1 MVVNNGIKT
10 IKLSFG
16 TYCDFQ
22 LGLNPASCELIY
34 QNTYKPVIS
43 ALYNLPELP
52 FSLSFSGTFLEWIE
66 HHHPE
71 FFMIISEMTA
81 RKQLEIIGGGYY
93 SPLFPL
99 IPPIDRVGQI
109 ELLTTSIR
117 KNFSRRPRGAWIES
131 SAWEP
136 SMISSFNSCG
146 IEFVLLDKLML
157 ETADYPGVN
166 GLKPVTIEDSGK
178 TIIAIPLD
186 NSYRYL
192 ERFSVS
198 SFIDSLS
205 STDDQDI
212 CVTIFIARE
221 SLPSLFISDSKSAS
235 SWFESF
241 LNKMTETDFKIELTL
256 PGKIIKTKER
266 YHRAY
271 LATGMSPYDYD
282 RINSPDDTRILCRTS
297 IKYLLLESPSIMFL
311 YSKMMYVH
319 ILVNQLRGD
328 KARKKTAREEL
339 WLAQNALMYRSENNS
354 YVTEHDARKLR
365 IIAYKSLLIA
375 EKLSRLRG
383 VFCPSLISIDFDMDG
398 IKEYL
403 CQYETHNLY
412 VHAQGGYIFEFDV
425 FSVYRNYCDLNLPR
439 AGLFIDHLL
448 PSEEIKLLEKAKLPT
463 FTPVFSQDMYQELSV
478 DNARQEITLKA
489 NVFYGSFQQPLSL
502 KKTFSFRNEG
512 IQVQYILKNESPLN
526 LSGIFMIELDL
537 GVAGI
542 NPDQPIIEVFAHDER
557 IEKINTQT
565 HITDMEWI
573 HFDDPNADSRFTFD
587 ANENPSVLIVPVPS
601 IFGVRIF
608 LYWKVELGPNFETE
622 KMVFMK
628 IKT

>member
-1 MVVNNGIKT
+1 MNIGTKSL
-10 IKLSFG
+10 KLSFG
-16 TYCDFQ
+16 THCDFQ
-22 LGLNPASCELIY
+22 LGLEPPSCEHIY

-52 FSLSFSGTFLEWIE
+52 FTLSFSGIFLEWIE
-66 HHHPE
+66 HNHPE
-71 FFMIISEMTA
+71 FFMIIAEMIS

-109 ELLTTSIR
+109 EMLTTSIR
-117 KNFSRRPRGAWIES
+117 KIFSKRPRGAWIDS

-136 SMISSFNSCG
+136 SMISSLNSCG

-157 ETADYPGVN
+157 ATADYPRVDGCN
-166 GLKPVTIEDSGK
+166 PVTLEDSGK
-178 TIIAIPLD
+178 TITVIPLD

-192 ERFSVS
+192 ERFSVQ
-198 SFIDSLS
+198 SFIDSFS
-205 STDDQDI
+205 STGDEDS
-212 CVTIFIARE
+212 CVTIFIDSQ
-221 SLPSLFISDSKSAS
+221 SLPFLFNSDSSKQF
-235 SWFESF
+235 SWFDSF
-241 LNKMTETDFKIELTL
+241 LKQITTSEYKIELTT
-256 PGKIIKTKER
+256 PGKILKNKER
-266 YHRAY
+266 YSRAY
-271 LATGMSPYDYD
+271 LSSGMSPYDYD
-282 RINSPDDTRILCRTS
+282 RVNAPDDTRILCRTS
-297 IKYLLLESPSIMFL
+297 IKYLLLESPSVMFL

-339 WLAQNALMYRSENNS
+339 WLAQNALMYRSEKNS
-354 YVTEHDARKLR
+354 ISDNHNSRKLR
-365 IIAYKSLLIA
+365 LIAYKSLLTA

-383 VFCPSLISIDFDMDG
+383 VFSPSLISIDFDMDG

-425 FSVYRNYCDLNLPR
+425 FSSCRNYCDLNLPR
-439 AGLFIDHLL
+439 AGLFIDHLI
-448 PSEEIKLLEKAKLPT
+448 PSEEIKHLEKGKLPT
-463 FTPVFSQDMYQELSV
+463 FTPIFSHNIYQELSV
-478 DNARQEITLKA
+478 DNARQEISLKA
-489 NVFYGSFQQPLSL
+489 NVFYGLFQQPLSL
-502 KKTFSFRNEG
+502 KKTYSFRNEG

-537 GVAGI
+537 GVAGM
-542 NPDQPIIEVFAHDER
+542 NPVQPIIEVFAHNER
-557 IEKINTQT
+557 IEHINTQT
-565 HITDMEWI
+565 HITDLEWI
-573 HFDDPNADSRFTFD
+573 HIDDPNADSKFTFD
-587 ANENPSVLIVPVPS
+587 ANENPSALIIPVPS
-601 IFGVRIF
+601 VFGVRVF

-628 IKT
+628 INS